1 MPCIPLFLGQ
11 PKPLPGERK
20 RLLGRLVRLFLIESW
35 FSSPFYPGGGD
46 LIYLVR
52 WGGDLP
58 RLVLVPVFHPTFRGK
73 CNIGFRSGCVLPG
86 VPGKYIRAEYIF
98 SFD

>member
-20 RLLGRLVRLFLIESW
+20 RLLERLVRLSLIESW
-35 FSSPFYPGGGD
+35 FSSPFCPGGGD

-52 WGGDLP
+52 EAGDLP
-58 RLVLVPVFHPTFRGK
+58 RLVRVPVFRPIFRGRY
-73 CNIGFRSGCVLPG
+73 NIGFRSG
-86 VPGKYIRAEYIF
+86 
-98 SFD
+98 